1 MRLLKMLLPVL
12 LVCAAVRPAFAGP
25 FEDGLAAYD
34 RDDYATALR
43 LWRPLADAGDA
54 TAQYNLG
61 IMYRNG
67 RGVPQDNATAVSWYG
82 KAAKQGDA
90 HAQINL
96 GFMYE
101 RGQGVPQD
109 NAMAVSWYR
118 KAAEHGEA
126 NGQYNLGIMYET
138 GRGVPQDYVQAH
150 MWFTL
155 AASNAHDEAINDR
168 ERVAARMTPVQ
179 IVEAQRLALEW
190 KPKPNQALTP

>member
-67 RGVPQDNATAVSWYG
+67 RGVP
-82 KAAKQGDA
+82 K
-90 HAQINL
+90 
-96 GFMYE
+96 
-101 RGQGVPQD
+101 
-109 NAMAVSWYR
+109 
-118 KAAEHGEA
+118 
-126 NGQYNLGIMYET
+126 
-138 GRGVPQDYVQAH
+138 DYVQAH
-150 MWFTL
+150 MWFNL
-155 AASNAHDEAINDR
+155 AASNAHDKAVEDR
-168 ERVAARMTPVQ
+168 DRVAARMTPVQ
-179 IVEAQRLALEW
+179 IAEAQRLSLVW
-190 KPKPNQALTP
+190 RPKPEP